1 MKKSGLQKR
10 LITSILAVSFAA
22 GLIVLIVVYVTGRA
36 ALKASIG
43 GTFRELAETVS
54 NNIDL
59 SIGHHIEESR
69 LLVSAQSILSAIED
83 SNLIYEGETNHA
95 IEKRI
100 QEIEARWTGG
110 VGVNAYLFEVLNNRA
125 TSYLKDFAN
134 SGDRNVYNIVL
145 VTNEKGAV
153 VGATEKP
160 SHYYYGNQKW
170 WRSAYNNGVG
180 ATYVSD
186 IYLSEEFGIKTLDI
200 ATPVMKGGKA
210 IGVILMS
217 HSVDTFFKFISA
229 TKVGTTDNV
238 MLANSDGTILFSPPT
253 GTKEIQLD
261 KGLLEEISQAQSGWL
276 TTKADV
282 SYRGRQSIV
291 GYAPV
296 KITAALGK
304 ENIDGKRWYVLT
316 SQDPSETFRPV
327 YSLLLR
333 IGIAGLIGAGI
344 IAILAYITAGKI
356 VRPVREL
363 QKGAEL
369 MGEGDLD
376 YRIAVNTG
384 DEIED
389 LGDKFNDMAAKLK
402 LFYIRLEEMV
412 KERTRELEQRNEE
425 ISILYSTATTLNQSL
440 DLDRTFAESL
450 KTLIEVMK
458 ADSGVIWMLDN
469 KKRRFA
475 IMASHSIDLTPAR
488 EQKISELF
496 DFIGDKVIHNGRMW
510 ASENV
515 TVDDRLENIS
525 ISEDDF
531 ISVVGIPLKSRD
543 KVIAIMFLLYK
554 KIKALTSRE
563 EDMLVSIGSHI
574 GIAIENS
581 LLFAKLLRHDEPEI
595 KG

>member
-22 GLIVLIVVYVTGRA
+22 GLVVLILVYVTGRST
-36 ALKASIG
+36 LKESIG

-54 NNIDL
+54 STIDL
-59 SIGHHIEESR
+59 SIAYHIEEAK
-69 LLVSAQSILSAIED
+69 LLASAQSILSAIED
-83 SNLIYEGETNHA
+83 SNLLYEGETNQE

-100 QEIEARWTGG
+100 QEIDARWTGG

-125 TSYLKDFAN
+125 TNYLKDFSS
-134 SGDRNVYNIVL
+134 SGERGIYNIIL

-160 SHYYYGNQKW
+160 SHYSYISQKW

-180 ATYVSD
+180 GVYVSD
-186 IYLSEEFGIKTLDI
+186 IYFNEEFGIKTLDI

-210 IGVILMS
+210 MGVILMS
-217 HSVDTFFKFISA
+217 HNVDVFFKFISA

-238 MLANSDGTILFSPPT
+238 MLANSDGTILFSPPS
-253 GTKEIQLD
+253 GTKELQLD
-261 KGLLEEISQAQSGWL
+261 KGLLQDISKELSGWL
-276 TTKADV
+276 TTSADV
-282 SYRGRQSIV
+282 TYSGRQSIV

-296 KITAALGK
+296 KITAELGK
-304 ENIDGKRWYVLT
+304 ENINGKRWYVFT
-316 SQDPSETFRPV
+316 SQDPSETFMPV

-333 IGIAGLIGAGI
+333 IGIAGLAGAGL

-363 QKGAEL
+363 QKGAEQ
-369 MGEGDLD
+369 MGAGDLD
-376 YRIAVNTG
+376 YRITVNTG

-389 LGDKFNDMAAKLK
+389 LALKFNDMASKLK
-402 LFYIRLEEMV
+402 LFYIKLEEMV

-440 DLDRTFAESL
+440 DADRTFSESL

-458 ADSGVIWMLDN
+458 ADAGVIWMLDN
-469 KKRRFA
+469 KLRRFA
-475 IMASHSIDLTPAR
+475 IVASQNIDLKPER
-488 EQKISELF
+488 EQKMSEIF
-496 DFIGDKVIHNGRMW
+496 EFIGDKIIHDGKLW
-510 ASENV
+510 ASENI
-515 TVDDRLENIS
+515 TVDDRLENIH
-525 ISEDDF
+525 IPEEDF
-531 ISVVGIPLKSRD
+531 ISIAGIPLKSKD
-543 KVIAIMFLLYK
+543 KVVAIMFLLNRN
-554 KIKALTSRE
+554 IKALTSRE
-563 EDMLVSIGSHI
+563 EDMLLSIGSHI
-574 GIAIENS
+574 GIAVENS

-595 KG
+595 QG

>member
-22 GLIVLIVVYVTGRA
+22 GLIVLIVVYVTGRT
-36 ALKASIG
+36 ALKTSIG

-54 NNIDL
+54 STIDL
-59 SIGHHIEESR
+59 SIEHHIEESK
-69 LLVSAQSILSAIED
+69 LLVSAQSVLSAIED
-83 SNLIYEGETNHA
+83 SNLIYEGATNQE

-125 TSYLKDFAN
+125 TNYLKDFAA
-134 SGDRNVYNIVL
+134 SGEKGIHNIIL
-145 VTNEKGAV
+145 ITNEKGAV

-160 SHYYYGNQKW
+160 RHYYYGSQKW
-170 WRSAYNNGVG
+170 WRSAYNNGIG
-180 ATYVSD
+180 STYVSD
-186 IYLSEEFGIKTLDI
+186 IYLNEEFGVKTLDI
-200 ATPVMKGGKA
+200 ATPVMKSGKA

-217 HSVDTFFKFISA
+217 HNVDSFLKFVAA

-238 MLANSDGTILFSPPT
+238 MLANSDGTILFSPAT
-253 GTKEIQLD
+253 GTKELQLD
-261 KGLLEEISQAQSGWL
+261 KGLLQEISKEQSGWV
-276 TTKADV
+276 TTRADV
-282 SYRGRQSIV
+282 TYRGRQSIV

-304 ENIDGKRWYVLT
+304 ENIDGKRWYVFT
-316 SQDPSETFRPV
+316 SQDPGETFMPV

-333 IGIAGLIGAGI
+333 IGIAGLAGAGL
-344 IAILAYITAGKI
+344 IAILAYLTAGKI

-369 MGEGDLD
+369 MGTGDLD
-376 YRIAVNTG
+376 YRITVTTG

-389 LGDKFNDMAAKLK
+389 LASKFNDMASKLK
-402 LFYIRLEEMV
+402 LFYIKLEEMV

-425 ISILYSTATTLNQSL
+425 ISILYSTVTTLNQSL
-440 DLDRTFAESL
+440 DLDMTFTESL

-458 ADSGVIWMLDN
+458 AEAGAIWMLDN
-469 KKRRFA
+469 KRRRFA
-475 IMASHSIDLTPAR
+475 IVASQGIDLTTAR
-488 EQKISELF
+488 EQKMSEIF
-496 DFIGDKVIHNGRMW
+496 EFIGDKIINHGKMW
-510 ASENV
+510 ASENI

-525 ISEDDF
+525 ISEEDF
-531 ISVVGIPLKSRD
+531 ISIVGIPLKSKD
-543 KVIAIMFLLYK
+543 KVPAIMFLLYK
-554 KIKALTSRE
+554 NIKALTSRE
-563 EDMLVSIGSHI
+563 EEMLSSIGSHI

-595 KG
+595 T

>member
-22 GLIVLIVVYVTGRA
+22 GLVVLILVYVTGRST
-36 ALKASIG
+36 LKESIG

-54 NNIDL
+54 STIDL
-59 SIGHHIEESR
+59 SIAYHIEEAK
-69 LLVSAQSILSAIED
+69 LLASAQSILSAIED
-83 SNLIYEGETNHA
+83 SNLLYEGETNQE

-100 QEIEARWTGG
+100 QEIDARWTGG

-125 TSYLKDFAN
+125 TNYLKEFSS
-134 SGDRNVYNIVL
+134 SGERGIYNIIL

-160 SHYYYGNQKW
+160 SHYSYISQKW

-180 ATYVSD
+180 GVYVSD
-186 IYLSEEFGIKTLDI
+186 IYFNDEFGIKTLDI

-210 IGVILMS
+210 MGVILMS
-217 HSVDTFFKFISA
+217 HNVDVFFKFISA

-238 MLANSDGTILFSPPT
+238 MLANSDGIILFSPPS
-253 GTKEIQLD
+253 GTKELQLD
-261 KGLLEEISQAQSGWL
+261 KGLLQDISKELSGWL
-276 TTKADV
+276 TTSADV
-282 SYRGRQSIV
+282 TYSGRQSIV

-296 KITAALGK
+296 KITAELGK
-304 ENIDGKRWYVLT
+304 ENINGKRWYVFT
-316 SQDPSETFRPV
+316 SQDPSETFMPV

-333 IGIAGLIGAGI
+333 IGIAGLAGAGL

-363 QKGAEL
+363 QKGAEQ
-369 MGEGDLD
+369 MGAGDLD
-376 YRIAVNTG
+376 YRITVNTG

-389 LGDKFNDMAAKLK
+389 LALKFNDMASKLK
-402 LFYIRLEEMV
+402 LFYIKLEEMV

-440 DLDRTFAESL
+440 DADRTFSESL

-458 ADSGVIWMLDN
+458 ADAGVIWMLDN
-469 KKRRFA
+469 KLRRFA
-475 IMASHSIDLTPAR
+475 IVASQNIDLKPER
-488 EQKISELF
+488 EQKMSEIF
-496 DFIGDKVIHNGRMW
+496 EFIGDKIIHDGKLW
-510 ASENV
+510 ASENI
-515 TVDDRLENIS
+515 TVDDRIENIH
-525 ISEDDF
+525 IPEEDF
-531 ISVVGIPLKSRD
+531 ISIAGIPLKSKD
-543 KVIAIMFLLYK
+543 KVVAIMFLLNRN
-554 KIKALTSRE
+554 IKALTSRE
-563 EDMLVSIGSHI
+563 EDMLLSIGSHI
-574 GIAIENS
+574 GIAVENS

-595 KG
+595 QG